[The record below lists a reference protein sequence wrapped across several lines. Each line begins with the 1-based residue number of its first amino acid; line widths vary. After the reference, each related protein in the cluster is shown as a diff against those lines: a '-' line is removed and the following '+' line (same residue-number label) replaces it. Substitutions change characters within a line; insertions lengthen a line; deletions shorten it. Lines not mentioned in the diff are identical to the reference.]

1 MPGDA
6 RPAAPCHVGER
17 PAIVL
22 LGDSLTQ
29 YGFGPEGWASRLA
42 HRYQRRADVLNRG
55 YSGYTSRW
63 LLAAPSAA
71 AVPHAKVL
79 LTVIW
84 LGANDAAPKSALEPR
99 AADEFS
105 ENLAALAFSKKHPDA
120 SFRDVDR
127 TRASAKR
134 YAFIAKLAAQQG
146 GAAFCD
152 VFEAF
157 DARPDGGR
165 ALLSDGLHLNEKGEA
180 LVFETLLRTV
190 DDHCPRLRLSPCA
203 ETMSP
208 ANAGSFSQLR
218 HHLPWHNV
226 LDDRDYA
233 RQLCDPDHAAALPRD
248 DYSAAPTPRTG
259 AADLRRSG
267 SGDGSF
273 SEYGSSGDFGRDY
286 NDSRDFSRDFSRD
299 HPCGPRGAA
308 AAPSPT

>member
-79 LTVIW
+79 LT
-84 LGANDAAPKSALEPR
+84 
-99 AADEFS
+99 
-105 ENLAALAFSKKHPDA
+105 AFSKKHPDA

-127 TRASAKR
+127 TRANAKR

-180 LVFETLLRTV
+180 LAFETLLRT
-190 DDHCPRLRLSPCA
+190 
-203 ETMSP
+203 
-208 ANAGSFSQLR
+208 LR
-218 HHLPWHNV
+218 HHLPWSS
-226 LDDRDYA
+226 LDDRDT
-233 RQLCDPDHAAALPRD
+233 RNSRPTTPRAAAD

-259 AADLRRSG
+259 AVDLRRSG
-267 SGDGSF
+267 SGDGA

-299 HPCGPRGAA
+299 YSMRTSRSSRGSKSDMRRSASA
-308 AAPSPT
+308 SSLPQITP

>member
-71 AVPHAKVL
+71 AVPHARVL

-84 LGANDAAPKSALEPR
+84 LGANDAAPKSARCHVPL
-99 AADEFS
+99 DEFS
-105 ENLAALAFSKKHPDA
+105 ENLAALVARARDRSDDVVVVSCPPVDDRAYFDKAFSKKFPGA

-203 ETMSP
+203 ATMSP

-218 HHLPWHNV
+218 HHLPWHDV
-226 LDDRDYA
+226 LDDRDYQG
-233 RQLCDPDHAAALPRD
+233 RKRERNSQLQ
-248 DYSAAPTPRTG
+248 
-259 AADLRRSG
+259 RRLSRP
-267 SGDGSF
+267 F
-273 SEYGSSGDFGRDY
+273 STRFG
-286 NDSRDFSRDFSRD
+286 
-299 HPCGPRGAA
+299 
-308 AAPSPT
+308 

>member
-29 YGFGPEGWASRLA
+29 YGFGPEGWA
-42 HRYQRRADVLNRG
+42 
-55 YSGYTSRW
+55 GYTSRW

-84 LGANDAAPKSALEPR
+84 LGANDAAPKSARSHVPL
-99 AADEFS
+99 DEFS
-105 ENLAALAFSKKHPDA
+105 ENLAALVAKARDRSDDVVVVSCPPVDDRAYFDKAFSKKHPDA
-120 SFRDVDR
+120 SFRDGR
-127 TRASAKR
+127 R
-134 YAFIAKLAAQQG
+134 
-146 GAAFCD
+146 D

-208 ANAGSFSQLR
+208 ANAGS
-218 HHLPWHNV
+218 
-226 LDDRDYA
+226 
-233 RQLCDPDHAAALPRD
+233 
-248 DYSAAPTPRTG
+248 AAPTPRTG

-299 HPCGPRGAA
+299 
-308 AAPSPT
+308 